1 MLWGRLLAAQYYA
14 YVFVGS
20 TFRDISLRSSSL
32 AVSKRWWLVHNV
44 IFAHLDFESS
54 INIRDQLVRLVIIE
68 NENTITEF
76 PKPQTRGS
84 PKLLTLNL
92 NNPKP

>member
-1 MLWGRLLAAQYYA
+1 MVLWGRLLAAQYYA

-44 IFAHLDFESS
+44 IL
-54 INIRDQLVRLVIIE
+54 R
-68 NENTITEF
+68 T
-76 PKPQTRGS
+76 
-84 PKLLTLNL
+84 
-92 NNPKP
+92 